1 MKAFIATMLL
11 CLLAIG
17 ATLMA
22 QEPQLISYKGETYST
37 QKPPATYESLTK
49 GCTET
54 GETLEVNGVVTK
66 VWCTKPTAKFP
77 QGRVFIILPKKSKDG
92 NTNGVRRF
100 FLYKAEEGK

>member
-11 CLLAIG
+11 CFYAIG

-37 QKPPATYESLTK
+37 KKPPATYESLTK

-54 GETLEVNGVVTK
+54 GETLEINGVETK
-66 VWCTKPTAKFP
+66 VWCTKPTEEFP
-77 QGRVFIILPKKSKDG
+77 SGRLFIVMTSKKTG
-92 NTNGVRRF
+92 NPYRF
-100 FLYKAEEGK
+100 FLHKVSERK